1 MNERINKLKEQAK
14 EKVISHGAYGETE
27 IYWEINVDKFA
38 ELIVRECVEVLRMVP
53 YDCDGPEFGD
63 EVVYQEAVKKHF
75 GVEK

>member
-38 ELIVRECVEVLRMVP
+38 ELIVKECVMIGCRAFHNDHGIVQSFPTDQIKE
-53 YDCDGPEFGD
+53 
-63 EVVYQEAVKKHF
+63 HF
-75 GVEK
+75 GVK